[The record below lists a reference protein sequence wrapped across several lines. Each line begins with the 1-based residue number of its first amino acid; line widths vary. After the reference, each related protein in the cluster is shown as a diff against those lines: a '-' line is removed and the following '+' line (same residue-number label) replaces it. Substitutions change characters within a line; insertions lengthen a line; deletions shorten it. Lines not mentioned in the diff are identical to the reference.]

1 MPIMVLETRMP
12 YNYTTGYSEHH
23 LHKCWHAFICHKL
36 YRRTFL
42 APEGIGKSIS
52 GPRPKKVVHHW
63 SRAFCGILF
72 CLFELT
78 LSYWTRLSTKQTVA
92 SMSSPRPPL

>member
-23 LHKCWHAFICHKL
+23 LHKCWHAFTCHKL
-36 YRRTFL
+36 YRRTCL

-63 SRAFCGILF
+63 VTHLTISYPQVVIWQG
-72 CLFELT
+72 T
-78 LSYWTRLSTKQTVA
+78 LSY
-92 SMSSPRPPL
+92 SSPACQKYIYCYFLFTF